1 MTARDDDLRI
11 RPGRI
16 QHGNRGGKHP
26 HTFVGEV
33 MRAAKKAGHVG
44 ASFRS
49 SLGRN
54 RSRFGRG
61 RRAAVSIRLRSNAR
75 RVVTKARVV
84 RHQGTRFRSA
94 PLPKHITYLKRE
106 GVTKDG
112 EPARMFDAAS
122 DEADERAF
130 AERCKDDRHH
140 FRFIVSPE
148 AAIEIG
154 DLKTFTRELVA
165 DMEKDLGTGLDW
177 VAVDHWNTDNPHIH
191 LLIRGRAD
199 DGEDLVISRD
209 YISRGLRDRAAERV
223 TLELGPRTDQQVQSA
238 LEREVE
244 AERWTSLD
252 RALRDI
258 SDVGGGVVDL
268 RPGPNAEDPELRRLL
283 LGRAAKLERLG
294 LAEPVGP
301 ACWTLKPGLDG
312 TLRQLGVRS
321 DIIRTMH
328 QAMSRTG
335 LEPDVSRF
343 ALHGEEPADPV
354 LGKLVQRGL
363 DDELKGS
370 AFAIIAGVDGRTHH
384 LRFSDLEFTSDAP
397 PGAIVEARAYDDA
410 NGRRRLSL
418 ATRSDLSVRQ
428 QITANGATWL
438 DRQLLAKDPP
448 LSGSGFGAEVREAMD
463 ARIDHLVEEGL
474 ARRQGQRAVFARDL
488 LATLRRRE
496 LDEAAAKLSADT
508 GLAYQ
513 PVAEGEHV
521 AGVYRQRVTLASG
534 RLAMIDDGLG
544 FQLVPW
550 RPALEKNLGR
560 EVRGTMSPS
569 GNIDWDFSRTRGLGL

>member
-1 MTARDDDLRI
+1 MTTRDDDLRV

-16 QHGNRGGKHP
+16 QDGNRGGKRP
-26 HTFVGEV
+26 QTFVGEV

-44 ASFRS
+44 NSFRS
-49 SLGRN
+49 SQGRS

-84 RHQGTRFRSA
+84 RHHGTRFRSA
-94 PLPKHITYLKRE
+94 PLPKHIAYLKRE
-106 GVTKDG
+106 GVTRDG
-112 EPARMFDAAS
+112 EPARMFDAAG

-148 AAIEIG
+148 DAIEIG

-165 DMEKDLGTGLDW
+165 DMERDLGTRLDW
-177 VAVDHWNTDNPHIH
+177 IAVDHWNTDNPHVH

-199 DGEDLVISRD
+199 DGQDLVISRD
-209 YISRGLRDRAAERV
+209 YISRGIRDRAAERI
-223 TLELGPRTDQQVQSA
+223 TLELGPRTEQQIQSA

-258 SDVGGGVVDL
+258 SDEFGGVADL

-301 ACWTLKPGLDG
+301 GCWILKPGLDG
-312 TLRQLGVRS
+312 TLRQLGVRG
-321 DIIRTMH
+321 DIIKTMH
-328 QAMSRTG
+328 QAMSRAG
-335 LEPDVSRF
+335 SEPDVSRF
-343 ALHGEEPADPV
+343 VLHGEEPSDPV
-354 LGKLVQRGL
+354 LGRLVERGL
-363 DDELKGS
+363 DDELKGT
-370 AFAIIAGVDGRTHH
+370 AYVIVAGVDGRTHH
-384 LRFSDLEFTSDAP
+384 LRFGDLEFTGDAA

-418 ATRSDLSVRQ
+418 ATRSDLSIADQ
-428 QITANGATWL
+428 ATASGATWL

-448 LSGSGFGAEVREAMD
+448 LSAAGFGAEVREAME
-463 ARIDHLVEEGL
+463 ARTDHLIEEGL
-474 ARRQGQRAVFARDL
+474 AKRQGQRVIFARDL
-488 LATLRRRE
+488 LATLQRQE
-496 LDEAAAKLSADT
+496 LEKAAARLSTDT

-513 PVAEGEHV
+513 PAAEGERIS
-521 AGVYRQRVTLASG
+521 GVYRERVTLASG
-534 RLAMIDDGLG
+534 RFAMIDDGLG

-550 RPALEKNLGR
+550 RPALEKDLGR
-560 EVRGTMSPS
+560 EVRGIMAQ
-569 GNIDWDFSRTRGLGL
+569 GGRVEWDLGRKRGLGL